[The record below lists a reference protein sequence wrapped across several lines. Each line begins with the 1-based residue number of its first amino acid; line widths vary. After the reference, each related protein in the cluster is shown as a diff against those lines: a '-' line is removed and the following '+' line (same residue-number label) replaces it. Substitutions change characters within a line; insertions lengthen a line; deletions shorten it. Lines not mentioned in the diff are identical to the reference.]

1 MNPLQ
6 DRKINEKIEVLEQ
19 ALDLI
24 GEALDMLNSAFRD
37 DANFQA
43 YVIDQI
49 SEHVSNSNPYN
60 QSLSSKLRELSG
72 E

>member
-1 MNPLQ
+1 MTPSQ
-6 DRKINEKIEVLEQ
+6 KREKIEKIEVLEQ
-19 ALDLI
+19 VLELM

-37 DANFQA
+37 DANFKA

-49 SEHVSNSNPYN
+49 SEHVDNRNPYN
-60 QSLSSKLRELSG
+60 QSLASKLRELSG